1 MNRDWQGSYVCTV
14 DNGVEVSFVLNV
26 SLAEDGLP
34 ATPGAGGRVP
44 SVLDPPRAKPLTGA
58 VIVLSFLLMIA
69 SFSTVAICIVHCGS
83 QQDNSENR
91 DNVVRSKL
99 TQNRFLKFLRTDNIS
114 NKYTLP
120 QKPTENQRS
129 STTENTRENL
139 SDSNEI
145 LYENARHS
153 SRERG
158 QSGRDVK
165 KNTGSK
171 IISVKYDEDMS
182 VYYNVSQ
189 MPSPTTD
196 KSNECYNV
204 TKTDDT
210 EYTGLN
216 IHEIT
221 KPTSEA
227 YQPITVQSD
236 GHAYDY

>member
-1 MNRDWQGSYVCTV
+1 MNRDWQGSYICTV

-34 ATPGAGGRVP
+34 ATPGAGGGVP
-44 SVLDPPRAKPLTGA
+44 SVIDPPRVKGHPLTGA

-69 SFSTVAICIVHCGS
+69 TFSIVAICIVHCRS
-83 QQDNSENR
+83 QQVKSENR
-91 DNVVRSKL
+91 DVVRSKL
-99 TQNRFLKFLRTDNIS
+99 TQNRLMKFLRTDNIS
-114 NKYTLP
+114 DKHTLA
-120 QKPTENQRS
+120 QQPTENQRS

-139 SDSNEI
+139 TDSNEI

-153 SRERG
+153 GGERG

-196 KSNECYNV
+196 KSSECYNV

-210 EYTGLN
+210 EYTDLN

-221 KPTSEA
+221 TSEA
-227 YQPITVQSD
+227 YQPITLQCD
-236 GHAYDY
+236 GNVNKN